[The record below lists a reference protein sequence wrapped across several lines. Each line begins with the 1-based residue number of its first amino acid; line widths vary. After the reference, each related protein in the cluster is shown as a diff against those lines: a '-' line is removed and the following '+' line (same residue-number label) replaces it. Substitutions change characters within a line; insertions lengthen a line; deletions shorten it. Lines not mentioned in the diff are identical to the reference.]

1 LVNPEYKATQAEDE
15 ISSKDIIQFFS
26 RNAKFIGLVTVGLSV
41 IAITLPLLSPKQYQ
55 KQLTLSVKFPSVS
68 LSVGSFPE
76 LNINYATALA
86 VEFLRTSKLDQ
97 ITIKAQSNPETQE
110 IDVHLQSP
118 NANYLSSSSPRLI
131 SQLKTRFQEP
141 VSQSLE
147 TSLSA
152 IEQQLEKQKRILP
165 QLEQT
170 IAQLPATNTP
180 KLQALE
186 IQRAE
191 RVAAI
196 AALEVDKDYLEQSQ
210 KNLTGVTTKVMSV
223 KILSESEVEPISS
236 TKQLVIIAVIT
247 SFMAAVIAAILRD
260 QVGRLKDELSKQK
273 IDRNTDF

>member
-1 LVNPEYKATQAEDE
+1 MVNPEYKATQAEDE

-26 RNAKFIGLVTVGLSV
+26 RNAKFIGLVTVVLSV
-41 IAITLPLLSPKQYQ
+41 IAIALPLLSPKQYQ
-55 KQLTLSVKFPSVS
+55 KQLTLLVKFPSVS
-68 LSVGSFPE
+68 LSVGSFPD
-76 LNINYATALA
+76 LNIYYATALA

-97 ITIKAQSNPETQE
+97 ITIKAQSNPETQK

-186 IQRAE
+186 IQRADT
-191 RVAAI
+191 VAAI
-196 AALEVDKDYLEQSQ
+196 AALEVDKDYLKQSQ

-223 KILSESEVEPISS
+223 KILSESEVEQISS
-236 TKQLVIIAVIT
+236 TKQLVVIAVIT
-247 SFMAAVIAAILRD
+247 SFMAAVITAIVRD
-260 QVGRLKDELSKQK
+260 QVARLKDELSKQK
-273 IDRNTDF
+273 IDRNTDL